1 MKRLIEIQQKLKAP
15 KTQYNDFW
23 HYKYRSCEDILQAV
37 KPLLAEQKLVLILED
52 EVVCMWERTYSRN
65 TDDSKKWIKET
76 VNEAW
81 WRYYIKATAKLFDE
95 TWKLIIQTSAFARE
109 EEEKKWQDW
118 SQVSW
123 SSSSYARKYCLAW
136 MFLLDSNDWID
147 SDATNKWD
155 SSEKKEEA
163 KSEKKETK
171 RFNKEQLE
179 NLKWNTDYLKKFDTS
194 DALLTDIQKLW
205 YSISKEMKV
214 KVADVRASVE

>member
-23 HYKYRSCEDILQAV
+23 KYKYRSCEDILQAV
-37 KPLLAEQKLVLILED
+37 KPLLAEQKLVLTLED
-52 EVVCMWERTYSRN
+52 EVVCIWERTYSRN

-81 WRYYIKATAKLFDE
+81 WRYYIKATAKLFDDS
-95 TWKLIIQTSAFARE
+95 WKLIIQTSAFARE

-118 SQVSW
+118 SQISW

-155 SSEKKEEA
+155 WAEKKVEEKKE
-163 KSEKKETK
+163 SKETK

-179 NLKWNTDYLKKFDTS
+179 NLKWNTEYLKKFDSS

-205 YSISKEMKV
+205 YSISKEMKL
-214 KVADVRASVE
+214 KIADVRASVE